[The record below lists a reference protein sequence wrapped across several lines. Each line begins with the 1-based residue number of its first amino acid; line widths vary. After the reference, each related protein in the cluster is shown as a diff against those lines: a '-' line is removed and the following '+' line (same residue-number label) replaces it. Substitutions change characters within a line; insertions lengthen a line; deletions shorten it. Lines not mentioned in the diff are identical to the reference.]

1 MTRDEESRVI
11 QAVLAGD
18 TGRFEELVHA
28 NERAVY
34 TLCLRMLRDEQDALD
49 ASQET
54 FVRAWRGLARFR
66 GESRFST
73 WLYRLA
79 SRICIDMLRRRPKQ
93 PELSLTAGD
102 DEDFSLPDLQPSP
115 QQTAEQ
121 NELRQLVTD
130 ALTLLPPDFREAVI
144 LRDVNG
150 LSYDEIGN
158 ITGLEPGTVKSRI
171 YRARR
176 KLADILMKNRNFSGY
191 APSKNTADKT
201 DRKGGA
207 DR

>member
-1 MTRDEESRVI
+1 MTKDEEVRVI
-11 QAVLAGD
+11 QAVLSGD
-18 TGRFEELVHA
+18 TGRFETLVHA
-28 NERAVY
+28 NERTVY
-34 TLCLRMLRDEQDALD
+34 TLCLRMLGDEQDALD

-54 FVRAWRGLARFR
+54 FVRAWRGLSRFR
-66 GESRFST
+66 GDSRFST

-93 PELSLTAGD
+93 PELSLTAED
-102 DEDFSLPDLQPSP
+102 DEEFSLPDLRPSP
-115 QQTAEQ
+115 QRAAEQ
-121 NELRQLVTD
+121 TELRQLVAD

-150 LSYDEIGN
+150 LSYEEIGK

-171 YRARR
+171 HRARR
-176 KLADILMKNRNFSGY
+176 RLADILMHNRNFSGY
-191 APSKNTADKT
+191 APSKNTTDKN

-207 DR
+207 DK